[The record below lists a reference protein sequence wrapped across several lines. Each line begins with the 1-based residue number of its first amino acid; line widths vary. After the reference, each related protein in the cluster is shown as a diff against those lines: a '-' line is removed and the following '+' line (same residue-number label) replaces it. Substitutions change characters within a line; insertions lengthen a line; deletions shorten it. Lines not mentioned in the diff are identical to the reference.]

1 MTTIDGKAD
10 KTVGE
15 TTEIRRKRLRYHSW
29 HRGTK
34 ELDLVLGQFAA
45 KYLPDMTEAELDLYE
60 AIVNEN
66 EHDIYA
72 WLARREAPPP
82 EHDNHIMKMILNFR
96 ITP

>member
-1 MTTIDGKAD
+1 
-10 KTVGE
+10 
-15 TTEIRRKRLRYHSW
+15 
-29 HRGTK
+29 
-34 ELDLVLGQFAA
+34 
-45 KYLPDMTEAELDLYE
+45 MTEAELDLYE